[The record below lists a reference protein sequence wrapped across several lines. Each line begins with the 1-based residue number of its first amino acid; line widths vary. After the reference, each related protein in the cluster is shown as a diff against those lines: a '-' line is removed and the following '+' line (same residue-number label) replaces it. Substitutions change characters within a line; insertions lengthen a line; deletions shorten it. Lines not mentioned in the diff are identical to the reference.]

1 MPSLVSVKKWCG
13 PRKCCF
19 FASSHLAQRHFDSA
33 TALRFLKQQE
43 REEKCICWESG
54 GDGVSQA
61 EQIAPVL
68 EREAFLGLGCNDF
81 TPSPS
86 HAGFFSTSLYC
97 CSTDSVG
104 PVGFFFFLCHF
115 NAATIQR
122 PQDPLT
128 QAWART
134 LSSFPR
140 FISVRLSF
148 PYILTHSTSSSSSIS
163 IFLTFLLFLL
173 SLCFKT
179 SPRLWL
185 SRNIKYQSLAANI
198 KLKSIN
204 E

>member
-1 MPSLVSVKKWCG
+1 MPSLVSVKKWSG

-19 FASSHLAQRHFDSA
+19 FCLVSFGSA
-33 TALRFLKQQE
+33 TFWLSDCTAVPQTTGTGRKMYLLRV
-43 REEKCICWESG
+43 RRWWSIPGW
-54 GDGVSQA
+54 A
-61 EQIAPVL
+61 N
-68 EREAFLGLGCNDF
+68 R
-81 TPSPS
+81 PSPGAWGVPRAWLQWFYPFTEPRRVLF
-86 HAGFFSTSLYC
+86 HFTLLLQHRQCGAC
-97 CSTDSVG
+97 
-104 PVGFFFFLCHF
+104 GFFFFLCHF

-185 SRNIKYQSLAANI
+185 SRSIKYQSLAANI